1 MESYAIALRREL
13 HENAEIGF
21 DLPKTLAILRRE
33 LNALG
38 VEYTEKY
45 GKSSIVATVNPEKS
59 NFTIAVRA
67 DIDALPIKEENDVSY
82 KSKTPGIMHACG
94 HDVHAAIAME
104 TLRRVYDKRDELSCR
119 VKFIFQAAEEY
130 APSGAKLMAEDGVMD
145 DIDCAVALHVDS
157 GLDVGELGVRIGD
170 MNAIS
175 DGFLLKFYG
184 KSEHAARQH
193 RGVDAIM
200 IAMSAFSQ
208 IEAMLSKC
216 IDGREALVF
225 NVGSIHGGEANNIVC
240 DECVMYCTLR
250 TYEDDVAKRAIGMI
264 KRICES
270 TANGWGGRF
279 EFVEKKHYPKV
290 TNNSTVA
297 EQIRKALIKT
307 VGNDKVFETDRG
319 LGGEDF
325 GYFTRLKPGC
335 MFRLGISNRDKGIIH
350 GVHTGKFDI
359 DERAIDVGINAFM
372 NFIID
377 NQFGIRGI

>member
-1 MESYAIALRREL
+1 MDSYAVSLRREL
-13 HENAEIGF
+13 HANAEIGF

-33 LNALG
+33 LDALG

-59 NFTIAVRA
+59 DFTIAVRA
-67 DIDALPIKEENDVSY
+67 DIDALPIKEENDIPY
-82 KSKTPGIMHACG
+82 KSKTPGVMHACG
-94 HDVHAAIAME
+94 HDVHTAIAME
-104 TLRRVYDKRDELSCR
+104 TLRRIYAARDELSCR

-145 DIDCAVALHVDS
+145 EVDCSVALHVDS
-157 GLDVGELGVRIGD
+157 GLDVGELGVRVGD

-250 TYEDDVAKRAIGMI
+250 TYEDEVAGKAIGMI
-264 KRICES
+264 KRICDA
-270 TANGWGGRF
+270 TASGWGGGF

-290 TNNSTVA
+290 TNNAAVVERVRA
-297 EQIRKALIKT
+297 ALVKT
-307 VGNDKVFETDRG
+307 VGEDKVFETDRG

-350 GVHTGKFDI
+350 GVHTGNFNI
-359 DERAIDVGINAFM
+359 DERAIDIGINAFV
-372 NFIID
+372 NFIFE
-377 NQFGIRGI
+377 NQNGIAGI